1 MKVFVAGGSGAVG
14 TRLVPA
20 LIAAGHEVVATTRS
34 AGKTDRLRELGA
46 EPVVV
51 DGLDR
56 EATIAAVRDS
66 AAQAVVHQ
74 LTALSGATNFRRFDQ
89 EFALTNRLRTEGT
102 DNLLAGARAA
112 GVRRFV
118 AQSFAGWPYA
128 REGGAVKTE
137 EDPLDPDPPKA
148 QREALAAIRHLEAGV
163 VGAGDLE
170 GIALRYGGFY
180 GPDNALGKGGFL
192 LEQVRKRRVPIV
204 GDGAGVWSFLH
215 IDDAAGAV
223 VAALER
229 GAPGVYNVVDDEP
242 ARVSEWLPYLAQVIG
257 APPPRRVPVWLGR
270 LVAGEVGVSMMTE
283 IRGASNAKAKRELG
297 WQPSWPTWR
306 DGFRRGLGES
316 GVTTPPR

>member
-20 LIAAGHEVVATTRS
+20 LVEAGHEVVATTRS

-66 AAQAVVHQ
+66 EAEAVVHQ
-74 LTALSGATNFRRFDQ
+74 LTALTGATNFRRFDRD
-89 EFALTNRLRTEGT
+89 FALTNRLRTEGT

-112 GVRRFV
+112 GARRFV
-118 AQSFAGWPYA
+118 AQSFAGWPYD

-137 EDPLDPDPPKA
+137 DDPLDPDPPKA
-148 QREALAAIRHLEAGV
+148 QRETLAAIRHLEAAV
-163 VGAGDLE
+163 VGAGDIE

-180 GPDNALGKGGFL
+180 GPGNALGNGGFL
-192 LEQVRKRRVPIV
+192 VEQVRKRRVPIV

-215 IDDAAGAV
+215 IEDAAGAV

-242 ARVSEWLPYLAQVIG
+242 ARVSQWLPHLAQVIG

-270 LVAGEVGVSMMTE
+270 LAAGEVGVSMMTR
-283 IRGASNAKAKRELG
+283 IRGASNAKANHELG
-297 WQPSWPTWR
+297 WRPSWPTWR
-306 DGFRRGLGES
+306 DGFRRGLG
-316 GVTTPPR
+316 

>member
-20 LIAAGHEVVATTRS
+20 LVKAGHEVVASTRS
-34 AGKTDRLRELGA
+34 AAKTDRLRELGA
-46 EPVVV
+46 EPVVM

-66 AAQAVVHQ
+66 EAEVVVHQ
-74 LTALSGATNFRRFDQ
+74 LTALTGATNLRRFDR

-112 GVRRFV
+112 GARRFV

-137 EDPLDPDPPKA
+137 DDPLDPDPPKA
-148 QREALAAIRHLEAGV
+148 QRGTLAAIRHLEAAV
-163 VGAGDLE
+163 VGAGDME

-180 GPDNALGKGGFL
+180 GPGNALGNGGFL
-192 LEQVRKRRVPIV
+192 VEQVRKRRVPIV

-215 IDDAAGAV
+215 IEDAAGAV

-242 ARVSEWLPYLAQVIG
+242 ARVSQWLPHLAQVIG

-270 LVAGEVGVSMMTE
+270 LAAGEVGVSMMTR
-283 IRGASNAKAKRELG
+283 IRGASNAKANHELG
-297 WQPSWPTWR
+297 WRPSWPTWR
-306 DGFRRGLGES
+306 DGFRRGLG
-316 GVTTPPR
+316 

>member
-20 LIAAGHEVVATTRS
+20 LVKAGHDVVATTRS
-34 AGKTDRLRELGA
+34 AGNTDRLRELGA
-46 EPVVV
+46 EPVVL

-66 AAQAVVHQ
+66 AAEVVVHQ
-74 LTALSGATNFRRFDQ
+74 LTSLSGATNFRRFDR

-102 DNLLAGARAA
+102 DNLLTGARAA
-112 GVRRFV
+112 GARRFV

-137 EDPLDPDPPKA
+137 DDPLDPDPPKG
-148 QREALAAIRHLEAGV
+148 QRETLAAIRHLEAAV

-180 GPDNALGKGGFL
+180 GPGNALGNGGYVV
-192 LEQVRKRRVPIV
+192 EQVRKRRVPIV

-242 ARVSEWLPYLAQVIG
+242 ARVSEWLPHLAQVIG

-270 LVAGEVGVSMMTE
+270 LAAGEVGVSMMTR
-283 IRGASNAKAKRELG
+283 IRGASNAKAKRALG
-297 WQPSWPTWR
+297 WQPTWPTWR
-306 DGFRRGLGES
+306 DGFRRGLG
-316 GVTTPPR
+316 

>member
-20 LIAAGHEVVATTRS
+20 LVEAGHEVVATTRS
-34 AGKTDRLRELGA
+34 AAKTDRLRELGA

-66 AAQAVVHQ
+66 EAEAVVHQ
-74 LTALSGATNFRRFDQ
+74 LTALTGATNFRRFDRD
-89 EFALTNRLRTEGT
+89 FALTNRLRTEGT

-112 GVRRFV
+112 GARRFV

-137 EDPLDPDPPKA
+137 DDPLDPDPPKA
-148 QREALAAIRHLEAGV
+148 QRGTLAAIRHLEAAV
-163 VGAGDLE
+163 VGAGDIA
-170 GIALRYGGFY
+170 GIGLRYGGFY
-180 GPDNALGKGGFL
+180 GPGNALGNGGFL
-192 LEQVRKRRVPIV
+192 VEQVRKRRVPIV
-204 GDGAGVWSFLH
+204 GGGAGVWSFLH
-215 IDDAAGAV
+215 IEDAAGAV

-242 ARVSEWLPYLAQVIG
+242 ARVSEWLPHLAQVIG

-270 LVAGEVGVSMMTE
+270 LAAGEVGVSMMTR
-283 IRGASNAKAKRELG
+283 IRGASNAKAKHELG
-297 WQPSWPTWR
+297 WRPSWPTWR
-306 DGFRRGLGES
+306 DGFRRGLG
-316 GVTTPPR
+316 

>member
-14 TRLVPA
+14 TRLVPT
-20 LIAAGHEVVATTRS
+20 LVKAGHDVVATTRS
-34 AGKTDRLRELGA
+34 AGNTDGLRELGA
-46 EPVVV
+46 EPVVL
-51 DGLDR
+51 DALDR

-66 AAQAVVHQ
+66 AAEVVVHQ
-74 LTALSGATNFRRFDQ
+74 LTSLSGATNFRRFDR
-89 EFALTNRLRTEGT
+89 EFAMTNRLRTEGT

-112 GVRRFV
+112 GARRFV

-128 REGGAVKTE
+128 REGGPVKTE
-137 EDPLDPDPPKA
+137 DDRLDPDPPKG
-148 QREALAAIRHLEAGV
+148 QRATLAAIRHLEAAV

-180 GPDNALGKGGFL
+180 GPGNALGNGGYVV
-192 LEQVRKRRVPIV
+192 EQVRKRRVPIV

-242 ARVSEWLPYLAQVIG
+242 ARVSEWLPHLAQVIG
-257 APPPRRVPVWLGR
+257 APPPRRMPVWLGR
-270 LVAGEVGVSMMTE
+270 LAAGEVGVSMMTR
-283 IRGASNAKAKRELG
+283 IRGASNAKAKRALG
-297 WQPSWPTWR
+297 WQPTWPTWR
-306 DGFRRGLGES
+306 DGFRRGLG
-316 GVTTPPR
+316 

>member
-46 EPVVV
+46 EPIVV

-56 EATIAAVRDS
+56 KATIAAVRDS

-112 GVRRFV
+112 GVRHFV

-128 REGGAVKTE
+128 REG
-137 EDPLDPDPPKA
+137 
-148 QREALAAIRHLEAGV
+148 
-163 VGAGDLE
+163 
-170 GIALRYGGFY
+170 
-180 GPDNALGKGGFL
+180 
-192 LEQVRKRRVPIV
+192 
-204 GDGAGVWSFLH
+204 
-215 IDDAAGAV
+215 
-223 VAALER
+223 

-270 LVAGEVGVSMMTE
+270 LAAGGVGVSMMTQ
-283 IRGASNAKAKRELG
+283 IR
-297 WQPSWPTWR
+297 
-306 DGFRRGLGES
+306 
-316 GVTTPPR
+316 